1 MRWHAAA
8 IGANMGH
15 MSHPIFCGRIRD
27 SMLLTWVLYGVV
39 RASQALAGEQPSNDD
54 STPGA
59 GGENFRDSQTGT
71 SMFSTPFVSAKS
83 FVDVE
88 AHSQVEAYS
97 QTEFRPRKRSLDKLE
112 SARSERSIIDTP
124 MLKDTS
130 VWQQLAESKTQDRV
144 RLLTLWQTKGS
155 SLSLQAGKRG
165 APSLQWSTPWA
176 HQGASHGLFDR
187 LLTAR
192 PRIGGSNSRSPPR
205 PTITQTPA
213 KSSQ

>member
-1 MRWHAAA
+1 MLESGPVNGT
-8 IGANMGH
+8 ISGH
-15 MSHPIFCGRIRD
+15 LKARSGHIRE

-39 RASQALAGEQPSNDD
+39 RASQALAGEQPSNND
-54 STPGA
+54 STLGA
-59 GGENFRDSQTGT
+59 GGKPFRDTRTGT
-71 SMFSTPFVSAKS
+71 STFSAPFVSAKPLA
-83 FVDVE
+83 D
-88 AHSQVEAYS
+88 VEAYS

-112 SARSERSIIDTP
+112 SARSEGSIIDTP
-124 MLKDTS
+124 MLQDTS
-130 VWQQLAESKTQDRV
+130 VWQQLAEYKTQNRV

-192 PRIGGSNSRSPPR
+192 PRMGGTNSRGLPR
-205 PTITQTPA
+205 PAITQAPA
-213 KSSQ
+213 KSPE

>member
-1 MRWHAAA
+1 MLESGPVSGTISGHSKARR
-8 IGANMGH
+8 GH
-15 MSHPIFCGRIRD
+15 MRD

-39 RASQALAGEQPSNDD
+39 RASQALAGEQPSNID

-59 GGENFRDSQTGT
+59 GGKNFRDTQTGT
-71 SMFSTPFVSAKS
+71 SMFSAPFVSAKPLA
-83 FVDVE
+83 DI
-88 AHSQVEAYS
+88 EAYS

-112 SARSERSIIDTP
+112 SARSEGSIIDTP

-130 VWQQLAESKTQDRV
+130 VWQQLAEYKSQDRV

-192 PRIGGSNSRSPPR
+192 PRMGGSNSRSLPR
-205 PTITQTPA
+205 PAITHAPA
-213 KSSQ
+213 KSSE